1 MTGAPPPNGADPKT
15 PDRRQLLLGWGRW
28 AAALAATLFVY
39 PLLRFTGF
47 QVPRKPRLVEVPA
60 PLPLSGVHTGPD
72 FLLFAAGDSA
82 RAVSRTCTHLGCRLN
97 YQEDKGYIECPCHQ
111 SRFTPEG
118 QRFAGPAERNLPTHQ
133 VTLKKDAEG
142 RTTAYVVQ
150 L

>member
-1 MTGAPPPNGADPKT
+1 MTGATPPNGTDPKT

-97 YQEDKGYIECPCHQ
+97 YQEDKGYIE
-111 SRFTPEG
+111 
-118 QRFAGPAERNLPTHQ
+118 
-133 VTLKKDAEG
+133 VTLPEEPSLKPLQNGIVELSAHGVDLLEG
-142 RTTAYVVQ
+142 SIPDDPGISI
-150 L
+150 